1 VQLTLQ
7 NLLDKRQIQ
16 AAESGFGFRQLF
28 HDRQDI
34 PVETGEAVGLADY
47 EHVGLAELIGELREF
62 RPITNDIVR
71 DIERESSA
79 DLGPRRFAQVKELLL
94 RVWQSDRMI

>member
-1 VQLTLQ
+1 VQTLQ
-7 NLLDKRQIQ
+7 NILDKRQIQ
-16 AAESGFGFRQLF
+16 AAESSFGFRQLF

-34 PVETGEAVGLADY
+34 PVETGEAVGSADY
-47 EHVGLAELIGELREF
+47 EHVGFAELSEELMEF
-62 RPITNDIVR
+62 RPVTNDIIR

-79 DLGPRRFAQVKELLL
+79 DLGPRRFAQVKELLF